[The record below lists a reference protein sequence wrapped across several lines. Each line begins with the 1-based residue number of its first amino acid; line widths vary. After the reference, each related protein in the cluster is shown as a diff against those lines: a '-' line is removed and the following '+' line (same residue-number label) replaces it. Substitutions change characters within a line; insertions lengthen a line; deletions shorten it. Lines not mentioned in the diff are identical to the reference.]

1 MKNVYGEIATF
12 YEELKQDAP
21 VDRALVEGYLRRQ
34 AWRGLSDEALKE
46 VWTSLEW
53 FIYYLVYAEI
63 ANLRLFAKEECV
75 RLVYWMHENH
85 PQFRLEEA
93 DVVRLLG
100 QLQDFYAYLEA
111 RKKGVAAAL
120 FEQARAL
127 FFSEGKFALPEPDEE
142 EEPMFSELLEDE
154 EISDESALQLNAM
167 LEKLLN
173 RVGTYYKKPAFTADF
188 NRAVSLY
195 SGPFNLIPESD
206 GEEFWL
212 GFWDYFLFDY
222 HLMESDST
230 PLAYFYHAESEEL
243 SKNERYVLR
252 DLLQAKFTV
261 FYIRRIIDQYL
272 VECVN
277 LFTEEIFE
285 LPMPDYGLSDYRKV
299 LFYGHVYAEGI
310 VLLNYITSV
319 AASPRLQKRIREE
332 IQRQVKVY
340 GLQKKDADIEAFFE
354 RHAVM
359 VRHTVDILLN
369 LAKVNVS
376 SWKVLREHFPE
387 ASSAPT
393 LDEAVTKQ
401 LLLLARKYQISA
413 HALQLLMRMWRDF
426 ASLAP
431 APACDVKK
439 SIVAGGLFLCFAQIN
454 GIHFVRKKNILS
466 RLELTESEFKP
477 FYQKAIHLLQLKP
490 FDPRYLTEEGF
501 ILSLY
506 AF

>member
-1 MKNVYGEIATF
+1 MKNVYGEIAAF
-12 YEELKQDAP
+12 YEEVSKDAP
-21 VDRALVEGYLRRQ
+21 IERAFVEGYLRRL
-34 AWRGLSDEALKE
+34 AWRGLSDAELRE
-46 VWTSLEW
+46 IWTSLEW
-53 FIYYLVYAEI
+53 FMYYLLYADI
-63 ANLRLFAKEECV
+63 ANVRLFAKEECV
-75 RLVYWMHENH
+75 SLVYWVHENH

-93 DVVRLLG
+93 DVLSFLKRL
-100 QLQDFYAYLEA
+100 QAFYAYLGK
-111 RKKGVAAAL
+111 RQKGVDAQL
-120 FEQARAL
+120 FERAQSA
-127 FFSEGKFALPEPDEE
+127 FFQEGKFVLPDFDEE
-142 EEPMFSELLEDE
+142 DSVFSELLEDME
-154 EISDESALQLNAM
+154 ELPEEYASQLNEL

-173 RVGTYYKKPAFTADF
+173 RVGAYYKKPEFTVDF

-222 HLMESDST
+222 HLVASDIT
-230 PLAYFYHAESEEL
+230 PLAYFCDAER
-243 SKNERYVLR
+243 ERLTKDERCVLR
-252 DLLQAKFTV
+252 DLLRAKFTV

-277 LFTEEIFE
+277 LFTEEVFE

-319 AASPRLQKRIREE
+319 PASPRLQKRIREE
-332 IQRQVKVY
+332 LLQQVRVY
-340 GLQKKDADIEAFFE
+340 GMQQADADIETFFA
-354 RHAVM
+354 RHAIM

-369 LAKVNVS
+369 LAKVNVF
-376 SWKVLREHFPE
+376 SWKALREHILLPE
-387 ASSAPT
+387 NTAP
-393 LDEAVTKQ
+393 LDEDVTGQ
-401 LLLLARKYQISA
+401 LLTLARKYQISK
-413 HALQLLMRMWRDF
+413 HALQLLLRMWRDF
-426 ASLAP
+426 ASVAP
-431 APACDVKK
+431 QSAAKK
-439 SIVAGGLFLCFAQIN
+439 TVVAGALFLCFAQIN

-477 FYQKAIHLLQLKP
+477 FYQKVIHLLQLKP

>member
-1 MKNVYGEIATF
+1 MKNVYGEIAAF
-12 YEELKQDAP
+12 YEEVKQDAP
-21 VDRALVEGYLRRQ
+21 VDRASVDGYLRRM
-34 AWRGLSDEALKE
+34 AWRGLSDEELKGI
-46 VWTSLEW
+46 WTSLEW
-53 FIYYLVYAEI
+53 FMYYLMYAEI
-63 ANLRLFAKEECV
+63 ASPRLFAKEDCV
-75 RLVYWMHENH
+75 NLIHWVHENH
-85 PQFRLEEA
+85 PQFQLEEA
-93 DVVRLLG
+93 DVMRFFKHLEA
-100 QLQDFYAYLEA
+100 FYAHLEP
-111 RKKGVAAAL
+111 RKKGIQAAVAL

-127 FFSEGKFALPEPDEE
+127 FYKNGAFALPEPDESS
-142 EEPMFSELLEDE
+142 MLSEMLEDME
-154 EISDESALQLNAM
+154 EISDESAQQLNAM

-173 RVGTYYKKPAFTADF
+173 RVGGYYKKPEFTADF

-222 HLMESDST
+222 HLMASDIT
-230 PLAYFYHAESEEL
+230 PLAYFYQVESEHL
-243 SKNERYVLR
+243 SKDECYVLR

-277 LFTEEIFE
+277 LFTDEIFE
-285 LPMPDYGLSDYRKV
+285 LPMPDYGLQDYRKV

-319 AASPRLQKRIREE
+319 SASPRLQKRIREE

-340 GLQKKDADIEAFFE
+340 GLQCEAADIETFFA

-369 LAKVNVS
+369 LAKVNVF
-376 SWKVLREHFPE
+376 SWKALREHFPQTP
-387 ASSAPT
+387 SDPV
-393 LDEAVTKQ
+393 LDEAVTEQ
-401 LLLLARKYQISA
+401 LELLARKYQISA
-413 HALQLLMRMWRDF
+413 HARKLLRRMWQDF

-431 APACDVKK
+431 ESSAKK
-439 SIVAGGLFLCFAQIN
+439 TVIAGALFLCFAQIN

-466 RLELTESEFKP
+466 RLELTEGEFKP
-477 FYQKAIHLLQLKP
+477 FYQKVIHLLQLKP